1 MISNKLVDDMWNIL
15 KIQVLQVSKSMSFR
29 RVLLLIFVSSA
40 TSQKVQV
47 HLSESKSPPRFGVT
61 QLDLVVE

>member
-1 MISNKLVDDMWNIL
+1 MISKKLVDDMWKKL
-15 KIQVLQVSKSMSFR
+15 KIQAVQVSKSMSFR
-29 RVLLLIFVSSA
+29 NVLLLLFVSSA

-47 HLSESKSPPRFGVT
+47 HLSESKSPPRFGIT

>member
-47 HLSESKSPPRFGVT
+47 LSESKSPPRFGVT